1 MRRFGS
7 LENLMERS
15 TVSYPSTDLGV
26 TSVRRYD
33 DPVLEHFID
42 HGRLTAIPVQ
52 RKKRMI
58 VLRWLVEEFQ
68 PGLRYPEREVNR
80 IITRHH
86 PDFAALRRYLVD
98 EELMQRDHGIYWR
111 SGSLPNVGSDP
122 PSWPNGGSIDS
133 RNG

>member
-1 MRRFGS
+1 
-7 LENLMERS
+7 MERS

-133 RNG
+133 HDG